1 MRDTPTDSTILSLTS
16 SNSSTTTHPS
26 KVNSSSPMD
35 VAPVSA
41 VAAVTL
47 SSYFIAENNNK
58 GNNNNNS
65 NNKVTPPSVDTA
77 EMSMFHSFELATTK
91 NRKLNFRAQNRQLHC
106 SSFPEGPDA
115 DMSGSNAEIEKK
127 NASTYTP
134 LHQSIG
140 SNESVSST
148 GPLTDS
154 NQTEP
159 GRGEDQGTTGK
170 QLTPMEVRER
180 LKNCV
185 LNKRRNREM
194 EAAFAQKSK
203 TDCVDVINRTIP
215 HCSFNG
221 NANQCAG
228 QKPLISGG
236 SLDRS
241 LQPNP
246 ANLRTQGQSF
256 EQTETMLS
264 SVVQSTQ
271 KGTSDSS
278 NGHLGYDSLQS
289 QCVGTTG
296 QCSQK
301 PHSQSINHRIGGDHL
316 RKTMSEPSLKIRGV
330 SSHRHRGRVERRHI
344 GSNSV
349 TAVAAAMATSNTSGS
364 SYMPFSEEFY
374 QHLASALQSRNVL
387 GKNTGRFCNTSAE
400 NPTDGLVT
408 PMDTSEADAEENR
421 AIFSDRNAPFMSNRA
436 MAELLTATATNTI
449 LKSTFDQIFRRQ
461 NVGEQ
466 AQSETI
472 EHDSVQTNEFIH
484 SAPSEYRASLPNLM
498 QSSLLGSKQNCVVK
512 NADAKGTRQN
522 QSTRSSGI
530 FGENRG
536 RSSSTVSPRA
546 TSTGSTKAGRSTN
559 QLLPRRHYS
568 LGLISRTRSAP
579 LGLAG
584 GSNAMRY
591 FSGIGTNASRL
602 VGLNTNTSSATS
614 AANAL
619 AMDAASYYHVT
630 GSPSSQSCQPS
641 PQASSEFETNNQT
654 TQCNSQANEEEHGRN
669 KVVKQLRK
677 KLLERSE
684 FVSADRSDMN
694 AVMEST
700 TGSTSVYR
708 GVNPLLERTASS
720 PVVNMTVTSRV
731 DYPTQD
737 SSFTTVLAYDLGMLT
752 HQCTCQSD
760 SNHPENPLRLISIW
774 QRLQA
779 TGLAALCHHQ
789 PGRRASLVELQ
800 LAHRDV
806 YTILFGSNP
815 ASRYR
820 IDPSLLATVRLC
832 RLACGGV
839 GVDSDTAWHTAGHTA
854 HAARL
859 AAGCVIDLACRVL
872 LGQCPNGFALVRPPG
887 HHAEPGQ
894 AMGFCYFNSVAI
906 AARRAQTYIS
916 ASTISACNGLKHLDL
931 NDDQHVPKAVPTETN
946 KPRVLIVDWDVHH
959 GNGTQTVFYNDP
971 TVLYIS
977 LHRHDDGGFFPGT
990 GAPEEMGSGPGLGYT
1005 INIAWPTGVS
1015 MTDADY
1021 LAAFRSIVLPVAL
1034 EFQPDL
1040 VLVSAGFDAA
1050 SGHPATLGGYN
1061 VSAAAFG
1068 WMTRLLCNEKLAGAR
1083 VVLALEG
1090 GYELKSLCDCTEA
1103 CVRALLL
1110 SAHERMASNGRLNNL
1125 PRLMPLS
1132 VEERDKIPHP
1142 ASVHTLIRV
1151 AHLHSTHWACLRDP
1165 LDPAFISVPASTW
1178 LPDELEA
1185 SADNHEVS
1193 TAQITIGTAE
1203 QRRYAKPI
1211 TKQNQLDEGDDP
1223 SLNNLPANVTVT
1235 GTGMLCAVYDE
1246 DTPMNLTVRQTVSM
1260 DESSSTSSATGV
1272 LDLTDSKLHP
1282 KDPISASVGNFSTT
1296 DPNEAIAAVAL
1307 AGLAGLRVTVAVP
1320 SANNTSS
1327 TNLLEK

>member
-1 MRDTPTDSTILSLTS
+1 
-16 SNSSTTTHPS
+16 
-26 KVNSSSPMD
+26 MD

-41 VAAVTL
+41 VATTTL
-47 SSYFIAENNNK
+47 SSSSFIDSGDNAMNTNANK
-58 GNNNNNS
+58 KLTSSGES
-65 NNKVTPPSVDTA
+65 A
-77 EMSMFHSFELATTK
+77 GFSMFHSFESATTK
-91 NRKLNFRAQNRQLHC
+91 NRKMNFRAQNRQLHYG
-106 SSFPEGPDA
+106 SFPEGSDA
-115 DMSGSNAEIEKK
+115 DMRGSDVELRGMNAAK
-127 NASTYTP
+127 YTS
-134 LHQSIG
+134 LHQSTG
-140 SNESVSST
+140 STESVSSI
-148 GPLTDS
+148 GPSADS
-154 NQTEP
+154 NQTETDC
-159 GRGEDQGTTGK
+159 GKQQQEGTGK

-185 LNKRRNREM
+185 LNKRRNREI
-194 EAAFAQKSK
+194 EAASAHKLK
-203 TDCVDVINRTIP
+203 TEVVEISNRSTQ
-215 HCSFNG
+215 HRSLT
-221 NANQCAG
+221 ANTSQCAG
-228 QKPLISGG
+228 QKSLVSGG
-236 SLDRS
+236 SLDRG
-241 LQPNP
+241 LQPK
-246 ANLRTQGQSF
+246 LVDLQIQSQSS
-256 EQTETMLS
+256 EQTEAVLRSAIRNGEDLTG
-264 SVVQSTQ
+264 V
-271 KGTSDSS
+271 S
-278 NGHLGYDSLQS
+278 NSGFLGYDSLHS
-289 QCVGTTG
+289 RSIETTV
-296 QCSQK
+296 QCSGK
-301 PHSQSINHRIGGDHL
+301 PHSQSINHRVSGDHL
-316 RKTMSEPSLKIRGV
+316 RKTMSEPSLKIRGF
-330 SSHRHRGRVERRHI
+330 SGHRHRGRAERRHI
-344 GSNSV
+344 GSNSA
-349 TAVAAAMATSNTSGS
+349 TAVAAAMATSNTIN

-374 QHLASALQSRNVL
+374 QHLASALQRRNVS
-387 GKNTGRFCNTSAE
+387 GKNNSRFVNSSTE
-400 NPTDGLVT
+400 NQTDEVVT
-408 PMDTSEADAEENR
+408 PMDTSEAGLEEKPT
-421 AIFSDRNAPFMSNRA
+421 FCPEFNASLISSKII
-436 MAELLTATATNTI
+436 AELLTATAANMI
-449 LKSTFDQIFRRQ
+449 PKSTLDQIVRSHNNSDQ
-461 NVGEQ
+461 TE
-466 AQSETI
+466 SDTI
-472 EHDSVQTNEFIH
+472 EHDALQTSEFFH
-484 SAPSEYRASLPNLM
+484 SIPSEYRSSLPNLM
-498 QSSLLGSKQNCVVK
+498 QSSVLGFKQTNVGRSTDV
-512 NADAKGTRQN
+512 KGTRQN
-522 QSTRSSGI
+522 QGPKI
-530 FGENRG
+530 GESRG

-546 TSTGSTKAGRSTN
+546 TSTGSTKTGRSAN
-559 QLLPRRHYS
+559 QLLSRRHYS

-591 FSGIGTNASRL
+591 FSGISTNTARL
-602 VGLNTNTSSATS
+602 AGLNTNTSSATS

-619 AMDAASYYHVT
+619 AMNAASYYHTT
-630 GSPSSQSCQPS
+630 GNSASQSCQPS
-641 PQASSEFETNNQT
+641 PQASSEFEAAAPN
-654 TQCNSQANEEEHGRN
+654 TQSNEDDQGRN
-669 KVVKQLRK
+669 KVVQQLRK

-684 FVSADRSDMN
+684 FVSADRSDIN
-694 AVMEST
+694 AVVESSP
-700 TGSTSVYR
+700 GSTAVYR

-720 PVVNMTVTSRV
+720 PVVNMTVTSRS
-731 DYPTQD
+731 DYPMQD

-906 AARRAQTYIS
+906 AARRAQTYVS
-916 ASTISACNGLKHLDL
+916 ASTLSACNGLKNLDL
-931 NDDQHVPKAVPTETN
+931 NDDQKVSKAAPIETS
-946 KPRVLIVDWDVHH
+946 KPRILIIDWDVHH

-971 TVLYIS
+971 SVLYIS

-1005 INIAWPTGVS
+1005 INIAWPTNVN

-1021 LAAFRSIVLPVAL
+1021 LAAFRTIVLPVTL

-1050 SGHPATLGGYN
+1050 PGHPANLGGYN

-1068 WMTRLLCNEKLAGAR
+1068 WMTRLLCNEKIAGGR

-1110 SAHERMASNGRLNNL
+1110 SAHERIAPNSQSNSL
-1125 PRLMPLS
+1125 PRLVPLS
-1132 VEERDKIPHP
+1132 VEEREKVPHP
-1142 ASVHTLIRV
+1142 AAVRTLIRV
-1151 AHLHSTHWACLRDP
+1151 AHLHSTHWICFRDP
-1165 LDPAFISVPASTW
+1165 LDPIVISVPASTW
-1178 LPDELEA
+1178 LPEGLEA
-1185 SADNHEVS
+1185 SVDKTKS
-1193 TAQITIGTAE
+1193 FPPQTCIGFGE

-1211 TKQNQLDEGDDP
+1211 TKQSQLDEEDDTTLNNVSTTAIGGGTDP
-1223 SLNNLPANVTVT
+1223 STSVI
-1235 GTGMLCAVYDE
+1235 YDE

-1260 DESSSTSSATGV
+1260 DDSSSTSSAIGV
-1272 LDLTDSKLHP
+1272 LDLTDPKLHP
-1282 KDPISASVGNFSTT
+1282 KGSLSASVGNFGIS

-1307 AGLAGLRVTVAVP
+1307 AGLAGLRVTVSVP
-1320 SANNTSS
+1320 PSKSTTSD
-1327 TNLLEK
+1327 NPLES